1 MFRKAKAALAF
12 SLAAVMMASTLT
24 ACKSGSASSSGS
36 SSSSSTPSSSSAA
49 PKDITLT
56 LWGSQDDQA
65 MLKTMADNFTKTHTD
80 NNYTI
85 KLGVC
90 GEDVAATTV
99 LKDVDAAGD
108 VFAFASDQ
116 LATLQTAGALLPI
129 TIDTDKIKSDNTAA
143 SVTAATV
150 DSQLYAYPSSADTY
164 FLYYDKKYLKDSDV
178 TSLENIMSKQLP
190 SGVKNF
196 AMNLNN
202 NGWYVASFFLAA
214 GCKVFGQSGTDP
226 TQCDFN
232 SANGLAGATYMLSL
246 VSQKSK
252 FVDWGANFDSLL
264 AQNFKNRTI
273 AAAVSGT
280 WNAAKIQQ
288 ALGSDFGATKLPT
301 IKLSGKDTQM
311 GSFANF
317 KLYGVNAHSKNPAAA
332 MALAEFLTNQD
343 NQKIRFEQR
352 SFAPTNT
359 ALSSDSSALASNV
372 AVAADALQNKY
383 ATLQPSIKQMSNFWT
398 PVGSLG
404 TTMENGKTTSATLQK
419 DLDNMVKSVLAKLS

>member
-65 MLKTMADNFTKTHTD
+65 MLKSMADSFTKTHTD

-116 LATLQTAGALLPI
+116 IATLQTAGALLPI
-129 TIDTDKIKSDNTAA
+129 TIDTDKIKSDNSAA

-150 DSQLYAYPSSADTY
+150 DGQLYAYPSSADTY
-164 FLYYDKKYLKDSDV
+164 FLYYDKKYLQDSDV
-178 TSLENIMSKQLP
+178 TSLENIMNKQLP

-196 AMNLNN
+196 AMNMS
-202 NGWYVASFFLAA
+202 GWYVSSFFLSA
-214 GCKVFGQSGTDP
+214 GCKVFGPNGTDP

-232 SANGLAGATYMLSL
+232 SANGLAGATYMLNL
-246 VSQKSK
+246 VNQKSK
-252 FVDWGANFDSLL
+252 FVDWGTNYDSLL
-264 AQNFKNRTI
+264 AQNFKSRKI
-273 AAAVSGT
+273 ASAVSGT
-280 WNAAKIQQ
+280 WNASKIQQ

-301 IKLSGKDTQM
+301 IKLNGKDTQM

-317 KLYGVNAHSKNPAAA
+317 KLYGVNAHSKNPEAA

-359 ALSSDSSALASNV
+359 ALASDSAALSSNV
-372 AVAADALQNKY
+372 AVAADALQTKY
-383 ATLQPSIKQMSNFWT
+383 ATLQPSIKQMNNYWT
-398 PVGSLG
+398 PVGNLG
-404 TTMENGKTTSATLQK
+404 TSMENGKTTSATLQK
-419 DLDNMVKSVLAKLS
+419 DLDSMVKSILAKLS